1 MSDFAATAF
10 PKVPRPMWEFDEG
23 LNAAGGED
31 GVLFY
36 MDDYEEVPVSSFAPG
51 IASLVNSHDTLDNI
65 EKIRSKAEFNGGE
78 FLSCAHRY
86 TFSYL
91 IILHTD
97 V

>member
-36 MDDYEEVPVSSFAPG
+36 MDDYEEVAISSFAPG

-65 EKIRSKAEFNGGE
+65 EKIQSKAEFNGGE

-86 TFSYL
+86 TFSTY
-91 IILHTD
+91 HTSY
-97 V
+97 